1 MQHSQATQSRSTLWW
16 AASGLLLLML
26 PGPPEPQAMAGQPG
40 DPAVFIQQLNA
51 GALTVRDAA
60 VDGLLA
66 LGPQALPA
74 IEQAIPVATGEAAFR
89 LPLIAEAIARTASNR
104 MLELKP
110 EQSPEPATAAGP
122 FSLAVQRVDRLGDS
136 GYRLLVRLRWQ
147 PPLEPVL
154 LRLPLVSLVA
164 EGPAGDAVPIPG
176 RQGTLEPLLIAG
188 RHWVDLPIRL
198 GPPPPSVGKLN
209 SLRGTIECWV
219 PGFEHRFM
227 VPLQTAHRGLPPATS
242 QPGPVRSLAGLSVQC
257 RGWSIETS
265 EPTAATCRVE
275 LSARFPE
282 PSEALASH
290 RNWLADRQP
299 QIVLPTGR
307 VITATDHRVL
317 SRNNQGLTI
326 AASFALTANQLPRG
340 TLVTWRLPLGVRQV
354 PVDFWLQSVSL
365 SELVD
370 EEN

>member
-1 MQHSQATQSRSTLWW
+1 MHHSQAAQFRSKLRW
-16 AASGLLLLML
+16 ATRGLLLFML
-26 PGPPEPQAMAGQPG
+26 PGLPAAQAVAAQPG
-40 DPAVFIQQLNA
+40 NSAVLIQQLNA
-51 GALTVRDAA
+51 GTLTVRDAA

-89 LPLIAEAIARTASNR
+89 LPLIAEAIARTASSR

-110 EQSPEPATAAGP
+110 EQSPKPATAAGP

-136 GYRLLVRLRWQ
+136 GCRLLVRLRWR

-176 RQGTLEPLLIAG
+176 RQGTVEPLLVAG
-188 RHWVDLPIRL
+188 RRWVDLPIRL
-198 GPPPPSVGKLN
+198 GPSPPAVTKLN
-209 SLRGTIECWV
+209 SLRGTVDCWV

-227 VPLQTAHRGLPPATS
+227 LPLQTARGGLPPATS
-242 QPGPVRSLAGLSVQC
+242 EPGPMRSLAGLSVQC
-257 RGWSIETS
+257 RSWSIEPS
-265 EPTAATCRVE
+265 EHTAAICRVE

-340 TLVTWRLPLGVRQV
+340 ALVTWRLPLGVRRV